1 MCCVLH
7 ARGRV
12 FIGKCVDTAAMV
24 KYGKSD
30 IIKALATHRQGGQ
43 WIYKFRIKAGAAAV
57 HRHAAG
63 SPTMSFCLAASFHTS
78 IDAANDNARVG
89 RWPALLLSAR
99 ERVGR
104 RGGNERAGRGVKGTS
119 EQARQWVVRKG
130 ADAGGGGDVGKSED
144 QEWTRKRKVV
154 HERGR
159 VVGAGE
165 GRWAGV
171 ASALQMAGGGGLGC
185 SSNPWPL
192 PQLMMELPSWPLG
205 SIAGVHGSLDV
216 LCKTRGDAEY
226 DGPFFHA
233 PVVLTTYYYSVLPAA
248 ISPPPSSLLPP
259 TPPLNQA
266 L

>member
-1 MCCVLH
+1 
-7 ARGRV
+7 
-12 FIGKCVDTAAMV
+12 
-24 KYGKSD
+24 
-30 IIKALATHRQGGQ
+30 
-43 WIYKFRIKAGAAAV
+43 
-57 HRHAAG
+57 
-63 SPTMSFCLAASFHTS
+63 MSFCLAASFHTS

-104 RGGNERAGRGVKGTS
+104 RGGNERAGEFRLAKIGVWAVATASGWPGLNGGHLPPLLPCKYLANVPYTPIGAVAACCEVRGGTRASGDGHLLTPIVNRRARS
-119 EQARQWVVRKG
+119 EGNKRASEVVG
-130 ADAGGGGDVGKSED
+130 SGGGDVGKSED